1 MLSEQIFQLVEPAI
15 IAVLATLAATLAAFL
30 IRLARQQFSHA
41 QWRIIEEVASQVVQA
56 AEQYGGL
63 NAEKKRQALDLAQE
77 ALTAR
82 GIHLGLY
89 ELDVAIE
96 AAVWREINR
105 FRSASGPA
113 PGQAVSLDGT
123 HATEPA

>member
-1 MLSEQIFQLVEPAI
+1 MLEQVFQWIETVVIVA
-15 IAVLATLAATLAAFL
+15 LAGLAATLAAFL
-30 IRLARQQFSHA
+30 IRLARQQFGQA
-41 QWRIIEEVASQVVQA
+41 QWRIIEEVAALAVQA

-63 NAEKKRQALDLAQE
+63 NTEKKRQALDLAQE

-113 PGQAVSLDGT
+113 PGAAVSLDGT